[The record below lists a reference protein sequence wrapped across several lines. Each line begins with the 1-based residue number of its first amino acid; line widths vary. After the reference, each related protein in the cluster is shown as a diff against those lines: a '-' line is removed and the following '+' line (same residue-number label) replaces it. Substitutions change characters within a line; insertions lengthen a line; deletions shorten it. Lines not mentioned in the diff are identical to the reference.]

1 MDARTKLEIGC
12 RLRRRRENAGYTRER
27 LGELCSLSPRFIAN
41 IELGNSTFS
50 LDSLMTICQVLSC
63 SSDHLL
69 FGAETGDGSPWAD
82 TISRIRQFVPPRYE
96 VEINKILPAIV
107 ELLIKS
113 EIYPDDLHKI
123 S

>member
-1 MDARTKLEIGC
+1 MDARTKPEIGR
-12 RLRRRRENAGYTRER
+12 RLRRRRENAGYTCER

-41 IELGNSTFS
+41 IELGDSTFS

-63 SSDHLL
+63 SSDYLL
-69 FGAETGDGSPWAD
+69 FGTETGDGSPWAD
-82 TISRIRQFVPPRYE
+82 TISRIRQFAPRYE
-96 VEINKILPAIV
+96 PEINKILPAIV

>member
-1 MDARTKLEIGC
+1 MDARTKLEIGR

-41 IELGNSTFS
+41 IELGDSTFS

-69 FGAETGDGSPWAD
+69 FGAETSLGRYHFPYSPVRPPLRAGDQQDPPGHRGASHQIRD
-82 TISRIRQFVPPRYE
+82 LSRR
-96 VEINKILPAIV
+96 
-107 ELLIKS
+107 S
-113 EIYPDDLHKI
+113 T
-123 S
+123 

>member
-1 MDARTKLEIGC
+1 MDARTKLEIGR

-41 IELGNSTFS
+41 IELGDSTFS

-63 SSDHLL
+63 SRDHLL

-82 TISRIRQFVPPRYE
+82 TIPYSPVRPPLRAGDQQDPPGHRGASHQ
-96 VEINKILPAIV
+96 I
-107 ELLIKS
+107 
-113 EIYPDDLHKI
+113 
-123 S
+123 

>member
-1 MDARTKLEIGC
+1 MDTITKLEIGR

-41 IELGNSTFS
+41 IELGDSTFS
-50 LDSLMTICQVLSC
+50 LDSLTTICQVLSC
-63 SSDHLL
+63 SSDYLL
-69 FGAETGDGSPWAD
+69 FGKETDDGSPWSD
-82 TISRIRQFVPPRYE
+82 TISRIHQFDPRYE
-96 VEINKILPAIV
+96 PEINKILQAIV

-113 EIYPDDLHKI
+113 ESYPDDLHKI

>member
-27 LGELCSLSPRFIAN
+27 LGELCSLNPHFIAN

-82 TISRIRQFVPPRYE
+82 TISRIRQFVPPP
-96 VEINKILPAIV
+96 L
-107 ELLIKS
+107 
-113 EIYPDDLHKI
+113 
-123 S
+123 